1 MRVADRSHLV
11 VPYSLVTNDA
21 KFIRGSIATSSQYFE
36 MLRDS
41 FDMLY
46 REGETMPRMMSVG
59 LHLRIVGH
67 PGRAVGL
74 EQFLDYVMKHDRA
87 WICSRSEIALHW
99 HSHHRPGV

>member
-1 MRVADRSHLV
+1 MVEEGGFLYDSDAYNDELPYWVGVADRPHLV

-21 KFIRGSIATSSQYFE
+21 KFIRGSIATASQYFE

-67 PGRAVGL
+67 PGRAAG
-74 EQFLDYVMKHDRA
+74 
-87 WICSRSEIALHW
+87 
-99 HSHHRPGV
+99 